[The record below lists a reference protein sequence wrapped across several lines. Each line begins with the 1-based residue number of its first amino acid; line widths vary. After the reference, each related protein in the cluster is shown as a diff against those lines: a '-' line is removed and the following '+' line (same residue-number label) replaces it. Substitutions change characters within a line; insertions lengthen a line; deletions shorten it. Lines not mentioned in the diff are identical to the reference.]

1 MYKNLIVYGVVV
13 LLAICSVAVQAANH
27 NLRPTDAAETRGG

>member
-13 LLAICSVAVQAANH
+13 LLSICSVAVQAVAND
-27 NLRPTDAAETRGG
+27 LRPTGAAETRDG